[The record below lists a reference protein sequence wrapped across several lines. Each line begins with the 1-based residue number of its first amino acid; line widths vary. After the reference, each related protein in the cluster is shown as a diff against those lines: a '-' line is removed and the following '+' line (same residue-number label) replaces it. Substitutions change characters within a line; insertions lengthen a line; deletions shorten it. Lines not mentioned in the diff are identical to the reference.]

1 METNLRKWSSMLYVL
16 CLAMVM
22 TMMPITT
29 DAAETRDLVV
39 TTSTK
44 KQQDTSIEQLNAGA
58 AVLVDVDVAMNDA
71 ELTTLVRKQTSDI
84 APIHA
89 MDEKDTESTL
99 VMAKVNQY
107 VNIRKEPNQDSEKVG
122 VLYKDCGGDILQRQ
136 DSWTKIQSGD
146 VTGWVSDD
154 YLYFGEEAQKEAKEV
169 GILTAY
175 SETETL
181 RVRKES
187 SLDSG
192 VLGLLAMGE
201 AVEAIEEDGD
211 WVSINYE
218 GETGYVAAEYVKVEF
233 DLDTAESVEAI
244 QAREAAEKEAARAQ
258 AAAEREAT
266 RKQQKEAVLTSA
278 SELNIL
284 AALVQCEA
292 GGESYEGQLAVASVV
307 MNRVRCGAYP
317 NTITDVIY
325 ASGQFS
331 PANST
336 KMSNLALSGNIKAS
350 CLQAA
355 QEAINGNCNI
365 GDALHF
371 RRAGNKDGIIIG
383 NHVFW

>member
-1 METNLRKWSSMLYVL
+1 METNRRKWKPVLYVL
-16 CLAMVM
+16 SLAMFA
-22 TMMPITT
+22 TAMPMRTV
-29 DAAETRDLVV
+29 AAETKDLVV
-39 TTSTK
+39 TTSMTR
-44 KQQDTSIEQLNAGA
+44 QQGTSMEQMNAGA
-58 AVLVDVDVAMNDA
+58 AVLVDVDVALDDA
-71 ELTTLVRKQTSDI
+71 QISALVKSQTSDI
-84 APIHA
+84 VSVHA
-89 MDEKDTESTL
+89 MDEKDNESTL

-107 VNIRKEPNQDSEKVG
+107 VNIRKEPSQDSEKVG
-122 VLYKDCGGDILQRQ
+122 VLYKDCGGDILEQQ
-136 DSWTKIQSGD
+136 DDWTKIQSGD
-146 VTGWVSDD
+146 VTGWVSNE

-175 SETETL
+175 TQTETL
-181 RVRKES
+181 RVRKEP

-201 AVEAIEEDGD
+201 AVEAVEEQGD
-211 WVSINYE
+211 WVSISYE
-218 GETGYVAAEYVKVEF
+218 GVTGYVASEYVKVEF
-233 DLDTAESVEAI
+233 ELDTAESIEAI
-244 QAREAAEKEAARAQ
+244 KAREE
-258 AAAEREAT
+258 AEREAT
-266 RKQQKEAVLTSA
+266 RKQQKEAVLASA

-307 MNRVRCGAYP
+307 MNRVRSAAYP

-325 ASGQFS
+325 ASGQFT

-336 KMSNLALSGNIKAS
+336 KMSNLALTGNIKAS

-355 QEAINGNCNI
+355 QEAINGNCNV

>member
-39 TTSTK
+39 TKSTK

-181 RVRKES
+181 RVRKEA

>member
-1 METNLRKWSSMLYVL
+1 METNRRKWKPVLYVL
-16 CLAMVM
+16 SLAMFA
-22 TMMPITT
+22 TAMPMRTA
-29 DAAETRDLVV
+29 AAETKDLVV
-39 TTSTK
+39 TTSTTR
-44 KQQDTSIEQLNAGA
+44 QQGTSMEQMNAGA
-58 AVLVDVDVAMNDA
+58 AVLVDVDVALNDA
-71 ELTTLVRKQTSDI
+71 QISALIKRQTSDI
-84 APIHA
+84 VPVHA
-89 MDEKDTESTL
+89 MDEKDNESTL

-107 VNIRKEPNQDSEKVG
+107 VNIRKEPSQDSEKVG
-122 VLYKDCGGDILQRQ
+122 VLYKDCGGDILEQQ
-136 DSWTKIQSGD
+136 GDWTKIKSGD
-146 VTGWVSDD
+146 VTGWVSDE

-175 SETETL
+175 TQTETL
-181 RVRKES
+181 RVRKEP

-201 AVEAIEEDGD
+201 AVEAVEEQGD
-211 WVSINYE
+211 WVSISYE
-218 GETGYVAAEYVKVEF
+218 GVTGYVASEYVKVEF

>member
-1 METNLRKWSSMLYVL
+1 METNRRKWKPVLYL
-16 CLAMVM
+16 LSLAMFAM
-22 TMMPITT
+22 AMPMRTA
-29 DAAETRDLVV
+29 AAETKDLVV
-39 TTSTK
+39 TTSTT
-44 KQQDTSIEQLNAGA
+44 KQQGTSMEQMNAGA
-58 AVLVDVDVAMNDA
+58 AVLVDVDVALNDA
-71 ELTTLVRKQTSDI
+71 QISALIKRQTSDI
-84 APIHA
+84 VPVHA
-89 MDEKDTESTL
+89 MDEKDNESTL

-107 VNIRKEPNQDSEKVG
+107 VNIRKEPSQDSEKVG
-122 VLYKDCGGDILQRQ
+122 VLYKDCGGDILEQQ
-136 DSWTKIQSGD
+136 GDWTKIKSGD
-146 VTGWVSDD
+146 VTGWVSDE

-175 SETETL
+175 TRTETL
-181 RVRKES
+181 RVRKEPN
-187 SLDSG
+187 LDSG

-201 AVEAIEEDGD
+201 AVEAVEEQGD
-211 WVSINYE
+211 WVSISYE
-218 GETGYVAAEYVKVEF
+218 GVTGYVASKYVKVEF

-244 QAREAAEKEAARAQ
+244 KAREEAEKEAARAQ
-258 AAAEREAT
+258 TAAEREAT

-307 MNRVRCGAYP
+307 MNRVRSGAYP
-317 NTITDVIY
+317 NTVTDVIY

-336 KMSNLALSGNIKAS
+336 KMSNLALTGNIKAS

-355 QEAINGNCNI
+355 QEAINGNCNV

>member
-1 METNLRKWSSMLYVL
+1 METNLRKWSYMLYVL

-181 RVRKES
+181 RVRKEA

>member
-58 AVLVDVDVAMNDA
+58 AVLVDVNVAMNDA

-99 VMAKVNQY
+99 VMEKVNQY

-181 RVRKES
+181 RVRKEA